1 MIEKLVGEPLSMD
14 ASLEI
19 SVNQGNEAD
28 NKQAETLS
36 LPPWFN
42 IYDGLSDQAA
52 DEISSG
58 IVREPTQRH
67 FGIDHE

>member
-1 MIEKLVGEPLSMD
+1 MIEKLVGEPLGMD

-19 SVNQGNEAD
+19 SINQGNEAN
-28 NKQAETLS
+28 NKTSSTLS
-36 LPPWFN
+36 LPAWFN
-42 IYDGLSDQAA
+42 VYEGLSDKDA

-58 IVREPTQRH
+58 IVRETTQRH